1 MKCTKCAKEQSE
13 KANVCPYCGFRFPKE
28 LKEAKEIK
36 ETSLERSTLIEFPL
50 TANKSADK
58 TKQQAANSNNN
69 WRAELSAKVRE
80 VKERRNMQEAR
91 GRLQAELEAAAQR
104 YQQTSPQINNTGLAI
119 NSISTS
125 IDNTTNVDSED
136 RTSNPVVEAALK
148 RVQRA
153 SEIAVKRQQYIGAA
167 AAIAASKTVNSP
179 STIPQPQQIAK
190 AKPTTLPETHN
201 ISSLA
206 ASPIPSIEANNSPII
221 KSEAETLSTIPS
233 VKAKI
238 TSAVVKTVSTS
249 TQTVSTPTL
258 GATAVAPVIIEE
270 VLEAPVLLPIT
281 DEIEIPQV
289 NPQEAEAVL
298 ESLLEQPIEQ
308 PIEQAKQQPV
318 RIIRESESGPN
329 YLDEL
334 IAVCEQNRTLSS
346 ERPNKSQRLIAATID
361 LFIIL
366 LVSAM
371 FWATSYTLGVD
382 FSDQRIIYILS
393 GTSFFTGLIYL
404 TMMVFVAARTF
415 GMMFVGTRVVNSNTF
430 ESPSFIQSLLRA
442 GSYFVSVSLAGLGFL
457 WMFLD
462 HDQRTLH
469 DIVSGTL
476 VVRDY

>member
-1 MKCTKCAKEQSE
+1 MKCIKCAKEQSE
-13 KANVCPYCGFRFPKE
+13 KASVCPYCGFRFPKE

-50 TANKSADK
+50 AANKTADK
-58 TKQQAANSNNN
+58 TKQQAANPNNN

-104 YQQTSPQINNTGLAI
+104 YQQTNPTINNAGLAI

-125 IDNTTNVDSED
+125 IDSINTNVDSED

-167 AAIAASKTVNSP
+167 AAIAASKTANSP
-179 STIPQPQQIAK
+179 STLPQPQQIAK
-190 AKPTTLPETHN
+190 ATTETHN

-206 ASPIPSIEANNSPII
+206 INPSIEVNNSPII
-221 KSEAETLSTIPS
+221 KSEIETVTTIPS

-238 TSAVVKTVSTS
+238 TSAVVKTLATS
-249 TQTVSTPTL
+249 TQQTVSTPTV

-270 VLEAPVLLPIT
+270 IVEAPVLLPIT

-289 NPQEAEAVL
+289 NVQEAEAAL

-308 PIEQAKQQPV
+308 PKQQPV
-318 RIIRESESGPN
+318 RVIRESESGPN

-442 GSYFVSVSLAGLGFL
+442 ASYFISVALVGLGFL

-462 HDQRTLH
+462 HEQRTLH

>member
-13 KANVCPYCGFRFPKE
+13 KASVCPYCGFRFPKE
-28 LKEAKEIK
+28 LKEAKETK

-50 TANKSADK
+50 AANKSADK
-58 TKQQAANSNNN
+58 TKQQAASSNNN

-125 IDNTTNVDSED
+125 IDSTTNADSED

-190 AKPTTLPETHN
+190 ATLPETHN

-206 ASPIPSIEANNSPII
+206 SSPIPSIETNNSPII
-221 KSEAETLSTIPS
+221 KSETETVSTIPS

-238 TSAVVKTVSTS
+238 TSAVVKTVATS

-289 NPQEAEAVL
+289 NAQEAEAML

-308 PIEQAKQQPV
+308 PVGQAKQQPV

-442 GSYFVSVSLAGLGFL
+442 VSYFVSVSLAGLGFL

-462 HDQRTLH
+462 NDQRTLH

>member
-1 MKCTKCAKEQSE
+1 MKCIKCAKEQSE
-13 KANVCPYCGFRFPKE
+13 KASVCPYCGFRFPKE

-50 TANKSADK
+50 AANKTADK
-58 TKQQAANSNNN
+58 TKQQAANPNNN

-104 YQQTSPQINNTGLAI
+104 YQQTNPPVNNAGLAI

-125 IDNTTNVDSED
+125 IDSISTNADSED

-179 STIPQPQQIAK
+179 STLPQTQQIAK
-190 AKPTTLPETHN
+190 AKSTALPETHN

-206 ASPIPSIEANNSPII
+206 LSPSIEVNNSPII
-221 KSEAETLSTIPS
+221 KSETETVTTIPS

-238 TSAVVKTVSTS
+238 TSAVVKTLATS
-249 TQTVSTPTL
+249 TQQTVSTPTV

-270 VLEAPVLLPIT
+270 IVEAPVLLPIT

-289 NPQEAEAVL
+289 NVQEAEAAL

-308 PIEQAKQQPV
+308 PKQQPV
-318 RIIRESESGPN
+318 RVIRESESGPN

-442 GSYFVSVSLAGLGFL
+442 ASYFVSVALVGLGFL

-462 HDQRTLH
+462 PEQRTLH

>member
-1 MKCTKCAKEQSE
+1 MKCIKCAKEQSE
-13 KANVCPYCGFRFPKE
+13 KASVCPYCGFRFPKE

-50 TANKSADK
+50 AANKPADK
-58 TKQQAANSNNN
+58 TKQQAASPNNN

-104 YQQTSPQINNTGLAI
+104 YQQANPTINNASLAI
-119 NSISTS
+119 NSISTN
-125 IDNTTNVDSED
+125 IDNINTSVDSED
-136 RTSNPVVEAALK
+136 RNSNPVVEAALK

-179 STIPQPQQIAK
+179 STLPQPQQIAK
-190 AKPTTLPETHN
+190 ATTETHN

-206 ASPIPSIEANNSPII
+206 INPSIEVNNSPII
-221 KSEAETLSTIPS
+221 KSEIETVTTIPS

-238 TSAVVKTVSTS
+238 TSAVVKATS
-249 TQTVSTPTL
+249 TQQTVSTPTV

-270 VLEAPVLLPIT
+270 IVETPILLPIT

-289 NPQEAEAVL
+289 NAQEAEAAL
-298 ESLLEQPIEQ
+298 ENLLEQPIEQ
-308 PIEQAKQQPV
+308 PKQQPV
-318 RIIRESESGPN
+318 RVIRESESGPN

-371 FWATSYTLGVD
+371 FWATSYILGVD

-442 GSYFVSVSLAGLGFL
+442 ASYFVSVALIGLGFL

-462 HDQRTLH
+462 PEQRTLH

>member
-1 MKCTKCAKEQSE
+1 MKCIKCAKEQSE
-13 KANVCPYCGFRFPKE
+13 KASVCPYCGFRFPKE

-50 TANKSADK
+50 AANKPADK
-58 TKQQAANSNNN
+58 TKQQAANPNNN

-104 YQQTSPQINNTGLAI
+104 YQQTNPPINNTGLAI

-125 IDNTTNVDSED
+125 IDSINANIDSED

-179 STIPQPQQIAK
+179 STLPQPQQIAK
-190 AKPTTLPETHN
+190 AKSTALPEAHN
-201 ISSLA
+201 LSSLA
-206 ASPIPSIEANNSPII
+206 VSPTPNIEVDNSPII
-221 KSEAETLSTIPS
+221 KPDVEIITTIPS

-238 TSAVVKTVSTS
+238 TSAVVKTVATS
-249 TQTVSTPTL
+249 AKTVSTPTV

-270 VLEAPVLLPIT
+270 IVETPVLLPIT

-289 NPQEAEAVL
+289 NAQEAESVL

-308 PIEQAKQQPV
+308 PKQPSV
-318 RIIRESESGPN
+318 RVIRESESGPN

-442 GSYFVSVSLAGLGFL
+442 ASYFVSVALVGLGFV

-462 HDQRTLH
+462 PEQRTLH
-469 DIVSGTL
+469 DIVSSTL